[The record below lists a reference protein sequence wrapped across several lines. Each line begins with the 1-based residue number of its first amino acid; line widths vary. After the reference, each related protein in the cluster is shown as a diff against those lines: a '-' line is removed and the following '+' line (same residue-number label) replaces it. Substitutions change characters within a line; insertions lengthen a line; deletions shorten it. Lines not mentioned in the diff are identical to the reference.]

1 MFFNQRFHQKHLT
14 GKGKIMNLHSS
25 LRKRSFLVIPFICAL
40 IVVLNLGSVQAGNTL
55 ALWPAAYTEG
65 TIVLTPGS
73 STSKDYQPGRATT
86 LIPVLTLGTG
96 SLTVTLEKDD
106 TRNDFIS
113 MYVIGYP
120 ADPAF
125 IPSFGT
131 TPAEIS
137 VSTEISDLL
146 GGVGIVFILTTISS
160 SKSNK
165 SAVTLALD

>member
-1 MFFNQRFHQKHLT
+1 
-14 GKGKIMNLHSS
+14 MNLHRS
-25 LRKRSFLVIPFICAL
+25 LRKKSLLVISFI
-40 IVVLNLGSVQAGNTL
+40 GSLFIMVHFSTVQAGSTL
-55 ALWPAAYTEG
+55 AVGPAVYTEG

-73 STSKDYQPGRATT
+73 STSKDYQPGKATT

-160 SKSNK
+160 SKSNQ
-165 SAVTLALD
+165 SSVSLSLD